1 MNRVVTHAPPRRERA
16 IIVGLVTRSSYRWTA
31 EEFLDELALL
41 ADTAGA
47 EVVGRV
53 LQERSEIDP
62 AYFIGRGKVSEL
74 RAMVKQQQANLI
86 LFDDDLSPA
95 QVRNLERDCGA
106 RVVDR
111 SGLILD
117 IFARRARTREAKTQ
131 VELAQLEYLLPR
143 LTRQWTHLS
152 RQEGGIGLR
161 GPGET
166 QLEIDR
172 RQIRRRINF
181 LRQELE
187 KIHRQRAIRRK
198 HREELFQAAL
208 VGYTNVGKSTILNA
222 LTRAD
227 VLVEDRLFATL
238 DPTVRVMDSD
248 GRRTVVLIDTV
259 GFIRKLPHHLVASFL
274 STLQE
279 SMAADLLVHVVDVS
293 HPQLAEQMDTVRE
306 VLRSLNALDRPIL
319 TVFNKVDRLTNT
331 GLLPGLLEAHRP
343 SIAVSATRGIY
354 MDRLREEIL
363 RFAEQRL
370 IEFQIQVPAKDSR
383 LVAKLYA
390 LAEVLEADYKDGQVL
405 VKARATRARL
415 ERIRRLAHG
424 WGRAT
429 EEYSWKGEEDL

>member
-16 IIVGLVTRSSYRWTA
+16 IIVGLVTRSTYRWTA

-74 RAMVKQQQANLI
+74 RALVKQEQANLI

-198 HREELFQAAL
+198 HREELFQVAL

-238 DPTVRVMDSD
+238 DPTVRIMDSD

-259 GFIRKLPHHLVASFL
+259 GFIRKLPHHLVASFM

-293 HPQLAEQMDTVRE
+293 HPQFAVQMDTVRE

-343 SIAVSATRGIY
+343 SIAVSATRGIF

-370 IEFQIQVPAKDSR
+370 IEFEMQVPAKDSR

-390 LAEVLEADYKDGQVL
+390 LADVLEADYQDGQVL

-424 WGRAT
+424 WGQAT
-429 EEYSWKGEEDL
+429 EEYSSKGEEES

>member
-1 MNRVVTHAPPRRERA
+1 
-16 IIVGLVTRSSYRWTA
+16 LVTRSTYRWTA

-62 AYFIGRGKVSEL
+62 AYFIGRGKVREL

-95 QVRNLERDCGA
+95 QVRNIERDCGV

-187 KIHRQRAIRRK
+187 KIHRQRAIRGK
-198 HREELFQAAL
+198 HREELFQVAL

-222 LTRAD
+222 LTRAE

-259 GFIRKLPHHLVASFL
+259 GFIRKLPHHLVASFM

-306 VLRSLNALDRPIL
+306 VLRSLNVLDRPIL
-319 TVFNKVDRLTNT
+319 TVFNKVDRLTDT
-331 GLLPGLLEAHRP
+331 GLLPGLLETHRP
-343 SIAVSATRGIY
+343 SIAVSATRGIF
-354 MDRLREEIL
+354 MERLREEIL

-370 IEFQIQVPAKDSR
+370 IDFELQVPAKDSR

-390 LAEVLEADYKDGQVL
+390 LAEVLEADYQDGQVL
-405 VKARATRARL
+405 VKARATRASL

-429 EEYSWKGEEDL
+429 EEYSSKGEEDS

>member
-1 MNRVVTHAPPRRERA
+1 
-16 IIVGLVTRSSYRWTA
+16 
-31 EEFLDELALL
+31 L

-53 LQERSEIDP
+53 LQERPDIDP

-74 RAMVKQQQANLI
+74 RGMVKELHANLI

-95 QVRNLERDCGA
+95 QVRNLEKSCGA

-117 IFARRARTREAKTQ
+117 IFARRARTREARTQ
-131 VELAQLEYLLPR
+131 VELAQLQYLLPR

-166 QLEIDR
+166 QLEVDR
-172 RQIRRRINF
+172 RQIRRRINL
-181 LRQELE
+181 LRQELQR
-187 KIHRQRAIRRK
+187 IHRQRAVRRR
-198 HREELFQAAL
+198 HREDLFQVAL

-238 DPTVRVMDSD
+238 DPTVRIMASD

-259 GFIRKLPHHLVASFL
+259 GFIRKLPHHLVASFM

-293 HPQLAEQMDTVRE
+293 HPQFAEQMDTVRE

-319 TVFNKVDRLTNT
+319 TVFNKVDRLANT
-331 GLLPGLLEAHRP
+331 GILPGLLEAHRP
-343 SIAVSATRGIY
+343 SVAVSATRGIF
-354 MDRLREEIL
+354 MDRLRAEIL
-363 RFAEQRL
+363 RFAEQSL
-370 IEFQIQVPAKDSR
+370 IEFALEVPAR
-383 LVAKLYA
+383 EHQLVAKVYS
-390 LAEVLEADYKDGQVL
+390 LAEVLAAEYHDGQVL
-405 VKARATRARL
+405 VRARTTRARL
-415 ERIRRLAHG
+415 EKIRRLARVRERQADEVSAQG
-424 WGRAT
+424 AERP
-429 EEYSWKGEEDL
+429 

>member
-1 MNRVVTHAPPRRERA
+1 MNRLGTRMPTRRERA
-16 IIVGLVTRSSYRWTA
+16 IIVGLATRSTLRWTT
-31 EEFLDELALL
+31 EEFLEELALL

-53 LQERSEIDP
+53 LQERSDVDP
-62 AYFIGRGKVSEL
+62 AYFIGRGKVNEL
-74 RAMVKQQQANLI
+74 RGMVKELHANLI

-95 QVRNLERDCGA
+95 QVRNLEKSCNA

-166 QLEIDR
+166 QLEVDR
-172 RQIRRRINF
+172 RQIRRRIAF
-181 LRQELE
+181 LRQELQR
-187 KIHRQRAIRRK
+187 IHRQRAVRRK
-198 HREELFQAAL
+198 HREDLFQVAL

-222 LTRAD
+222 LTRAE
-227 VLVEDRLFATL
+227 VLVENRLFATL
-238 DPTVRVMDSD
+238 DPTVRIMASD
-248 GRRTVVLIDTV
+248 GPRTVVLIDTV
-259 GFIRKLPHHLVASFL
+259 GFIRKLPHHLVASFM

-293 HPQLAEQMDTVRE
+293 HPQFAEQMETVRE

-319 TVFNKVDRLTNT
+319 TVFNKVDRLANT
-331 GLLPGLLEAHRP
+331 GILPGLLETHRP
-343 SIAVSATRGIY
+343 SVAVSATRGIF
-354 MDRLREEIL
+354 MDRLRAEIL
-363 RFAEQRL
+363 RFAAESL
-370 IEFQIQVPAKDSR
+370 VEFTLRVPAEDHQ
-383 LVAKLYA
+383 LVAKIYA
-390 LAEVLEADYKDGQVL
+390 LAEVLAADYQDGQVL
-405 VKARATRARL
+405 VRGRATRARL
-415 ERIRRLAHG
+415 EKISRLAKDRHTQG
-424 WGRAT
+424 VSAQGAN
-429 EEYSWKGEEDL
+429 